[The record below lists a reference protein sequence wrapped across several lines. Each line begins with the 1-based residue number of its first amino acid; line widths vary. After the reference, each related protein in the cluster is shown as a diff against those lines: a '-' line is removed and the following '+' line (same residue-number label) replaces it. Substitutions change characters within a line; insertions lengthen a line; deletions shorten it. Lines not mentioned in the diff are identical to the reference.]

1 MRGMVNVPISWQL
14 ALPQSLWILGIPWMK
29 MVLHFT
35 VSQIEPNAALYG
47 GPMDQAQLHLK
58 TSNEQETVAADNFNF
73 GNKCTYVEE
82 QIIN

>member
-1 MRGMVNVPISWQL
+1 MVNVPISWQL

-35 VSQIEPNAALYG
+35 VSHFEPDVALYG

-58 TSNEQETVAADNFNF
+58 TSNGQGTVAPDNFNF
-73 GNKCTYVEE
+73 GQKCTYVEE